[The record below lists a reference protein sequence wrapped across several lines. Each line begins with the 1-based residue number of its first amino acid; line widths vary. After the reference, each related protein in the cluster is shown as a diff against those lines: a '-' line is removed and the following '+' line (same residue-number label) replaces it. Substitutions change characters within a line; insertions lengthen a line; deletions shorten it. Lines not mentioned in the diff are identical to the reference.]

1 MRKLINITLAAVL
14 LAFSCQKADNNVPS
28 GNETQTEA
36 IGTYVFDGKECP
48 IHSAVYASNEISLM
62 VRISPLA
69 KPIEEQTTYAIIGI
83 NTALEGKDIN
93 VETAWNND
101 DYYFLYEDPVRYYS
115 VYRKLQSGT
124 IRIQRAGKDTFDISV
139 DVVLPDGTDF
149 SFEYQGQI
157 ASATL

>member
-1 MRKLINITLAAVL
+1 MKKLINIAVASL
-14 LAFSCQKADNNVPS
+14 LLGCMFSCQKVDEEPTAAEP
-28 GNETQTEA
+28 
-36 IGTYVFDGKECP
+36 IGTYVFKGKECP
-48 IHSAVYASNEISLM
+48 VHSAIYASNNVSIM
-62 VRISPLA
+62 IRISPLLE
-69 KPIEEQTTYAIIGI
+69 PIEDQTTYIVMGI
-83 NTALEGKDIN
+83 NTALEGETID

-101 DYYFLYEDPVRYYS
+101 DYYFRYEDPVYYYS

-124 IRIQRAGKDTFDISV
+124 IRIDRIGASKDTFDISV